1 MKVSHLLRNLPCAL
15 IFPLALS
22 VHAAD
27 GPDPDLDA
35 DRDQWDNTFSIVARD
50 PATGAVGG
58 AVSTARLSVG
68 NRVLLVEFGLGAV
81 ASQANTNTVLARDA
95 IDRLRQGATAA
106 EALDAALLADEK
118 REERQLS
125 VMSSKGT
132 QAAFTGAKPDDFK
145 GHIIGKD
152 AVVAGNILVGRETLE
167 AMVTAFENAP
177 GTLAD
182 RIMTALEAGQKAGG
196 DRRGKIS
203 AAIVVLNEAPTTNSY
218 ARNIDLR
225 IDSSKDPVGELRVL
239 FDAYK
244 AAFKIK

>member
-1 MKVSHLLRNLPCAL
+1 MKLRSLLCNLSCAL
-15 IFPLALS
+15 VFPLALS
-22 VHAAD
+22 AHAVNV
-27 GPDPDLDA
+27 PNPDLNS

-68 NRVLLVEFGLGAV
+68 NRVLLVEFGVGAV
-81 ASQANTNTVLARDA
+81 ASQANTNTMLAKDA
-95 IDRLRQGATAA
+95 LERLRQGATAA
-106 EALDAALLADEK
+106 EALDAALLVDDK

-125 VMSSKGT
+125 VMSSRGT
-132 QAAFTGAKPDDFK
+132 QAAFTGAKPDEFK
-145 GHIIGKD
+145 GHIVGKD
-152 AVVAGNILVGRETLE
+152 VVVAGNILVGRETLE
-167 AMVTAFENAP
+167 ALVTAFENTP

-203 AAIVVLNEAPTTNSY
+203 AAIVVLNESPTTNSY